1 MASWLDD
8 AQAVIEVISRK
19 WAVQVLEALAQGP
32 RRHNELLRAIDNGI
46 HVSVMDDTL
55 SHLDQ
60 AGLVR
65 REASAAPPPATW
77 YRLTDLGQ
85 SVLDPITSLARWAD
99 EHRSVL
105 ASLPAWAI
113 D

>member
-8 AQAVIEVISRK
+8 AQAVIDVISRK
-19 WAVQVLEALAQGP
+19 WAVQVLEALADGP
-32 RRHNELLRAIDNGI
+32 RRHNDLFRAVGNGI
-46 HVSVMDDTL
+46 HPSVLDQTL

-65 REASAAPPPATW
+65 RDASATPPPATW
-77 YRLTDLGQ
+77 YQLTDLGQ
-85 SVLDPITSLARWAD
+85 SLLDQVASLARWAD
-99 EHRSVL
+99 EHRPEL
-105 ASLPAWAI
+105 GSLSAWAV

>member
-60 AGLVR
+60 TGLVR
-65 REASAAPPPATW
+65 RETTSTTPPATW
-77 YRLTDLGQ
+77 YQLTELGESLLGQ
-85 SVLDPITSLARWAD
+85 VASLGRWA
-99 EHRSVL
+99 EERGPEL
-105 ASLPAWAI
+105 AALPGWPAR
-113 D
+113 

>member
-65 REASAAPPPATW
+65 RETTSTTPPAAW
-77 YRLTDLGQ
+77 YQLTELGESLLGQ
-85 SVLDPITSLARWAD
+85 VASLGRWA
-99 EHRSVL
+99 EERRPEL
-105 ASLPAWAI
+105 AALPGWPVR
-113 D
+113 